1 LVRRREGRAES
12 LGEKEEVEKRGQRR
26 GRWRGTGVEA
36 LEKPQVI
43 RGLTDGEDGN
53 AVLDLPKLGVQLV
66 FILIE
71 LCFLS
76 PGLFGLEIYSNRIA
90 PHTRCWTL
98 PHQSLIKKMP
108 YHVSAYHVCSF
119 VIGLHHSGLYYLVP
133 FA

>member
-1 LVRRREGRAES
+1 MVRRREGRAES

-53 AVLDLPKLGVQLV
+53 AVLDLPNLGVQLV

-71 LCFLS
+71 LCF
-76 PGLFGLEIYSNRIA
+76 PCMGLFGLEIYCNKMA
-90 PHTRCWTL
+90 PKCHTQL
-98 PHQSLIKKMP
+98 LLQSFLEKTRMHSCIKNLDLGFQLKQ
-108 YHVSAYHVCSF
+108 V
-119 VIGLHHSGLYYLVP
+119 
-133 FA
+133 